1 MTAQFT
7 HVRRVRFADTDVAG
21 IVHFSNFYRF
31 MEEAEHEYFRSL
43 GLKIM
48 DTRPDGTAVGWPR
61 VRATCTFESPAF
73 YDDLVEVDV
82 NIVRVGVRSLTLA
95 FRFRRGQQQLAHGE
109 VKTVFCTCAT
119 GGKFESAD
127 IPPEIAAKF
136 VECPPNRA

>member
-1 MTAQFT
+1 MPPQFT
-7 HVRRVRFADTDVAG
+7 YSRRVRFSDTDVAG
-21 IVHFSNFYRF
+21 IVHFANFYRF

-61 VRATCTFESPAF
+61 VRASCTFESPAF
-73 YDDLVEVDV
+73 YDDLIDIDV

-95 FRFRRGQQQLAHGE
+95 FRFRRGEHPIARGE
-109 VKTVFCTCAT
+109 VKTVFCNCAP

-127 IPPEIAAKF
+127 IPPEYANQL
-136 VECPPNRA
+136 VESPPD